1 MNLNLFTVFSLFLI
15 AGILVPAY
23 AQTNWDNVVINELD
37 VNPPGN
43 DALSVSE
50 WVELYNPTGSDI
62 DLSGWQIASTTVLKK
77 TMIIPDGT
85 IIEPE
90 QFLTYSYQSVWF
102 TDSNESVE
110 LRDENGVIVDKTPA
124 LVDIQNDFTS
134 WQRIYDGFDFDSFDD
149 WKFVTSTAG
158 SSNGKLV
165 DIQESEDVI
174 VLVFSEKPSYLF
186 GDTAVISGSVSEEVF
201 IVKPFFQSKP
211 IIVNITGPNFDRVIT
226 LYPDLD
232 LNFETTLNLNQ
243 VLGINEGTY
252 DVSVNYAG
260 AIANTSFYVG
270 IESTEQIEQESHS
283 FSVITDKFQYIPGQQ
298 VSITAFASE
307 TIPFEGMIFSVTD
320 SQNHVI
326 SNGNLYP
333 TNGEFTTSIFL
344 NNIDPDYGTY
354 TIHADYS
361 DKSVVTT
368 FEVIPDLKEDAL
380 ISLWTDKIAYGLGE
394 EVNITGR
401 LNQVWINTLDLEIV
415 QTRQSAIGSSSIGSD
430 TGFKILDGIQIAGDG
445 SFTYAFTI
453 PNDSTRLGD
462 YRINVSKDLG
472 SASAVIH
479 AVSNPGEF
487 TVSDISLTI
496 NSDKEVYEPGDVMTI
511 SGLIEDP
518 FSNSSYDSGVPVR
531 ISINHEDGSPI
542 EIVAL
547 QSGSQT
553 RNNDGI
559 TVAYDFTT
567 IPETSGNYSVKIDAT
582 RSVFT
587 EGTYVVNAQYFDDV
601 ATKTFSIIDNL
612 DLDDGAI
619 ISLDKDVY
627 GLGETVHLTG
637 LLPPTGNSA
646 VDISLTKPDGTKTLS
661 GTIVDNQHF
670 SWSWVTPVDDKFQNI
685 QNDERNII
693 KSIFGIYKL
702 QISTD
707 SHTRDLFFK
716 VSKDPAND
724 SISETPIF
732 VTTEKSLYKAGEKLK
747 VVGNVIKREQ
757 GDEGLVIPERITIQ
771 VLDGEFPY
779 KQIHESAVYPNQG
792 GDFSSLFELP
802 ATIFDEGSYTVK
814 ALYNSTQADATF
826 GVTNDFVFGLDE
838 PVTLL
843 LSVDKSEYG
852 PGDIVTIS
860 GKPNKLIYLEKF
872 DVSVTQKSDADITCG
887 SFYCGTHDGSI
898 VSIRPSPSGSFT
910 HQFMIPNSVSSIGT
924 YEITVDAD
932 FETKSIQ
939 FVVVGESQTTKLDT
953 VIEKEN
959 RIPERTIPIFTEE
972 KIVDHVSIA
981 PRVLTGSLIT
991 PLRGDESNVNLKV
1004 TTVTGTC
1011 IIGPDADC
1019 LVRES
1024 TRKPGQIYDVV
1035 KVDGVDLKVRYSG
1048 YDTRLEKFSILPE
1061 SSIAFLPDANWN
1073 IEILKDEQ
1081 VSRFYYKVTY
1091 KALE

>member
-1 MNLNLFTVFSLFLI
+1 MDLNLFTVFSLFLV

-23 AQTNWDNVVINELD
+23 AQTNSDNVVINELD

-43 DALSVSE
+43 DALSISE

-134 WQRIYDGFDFDSFDD
+134 WQRIYDGFDFDSFND

-165 DIQESEDVI
+165 DTQESEDVI

-270 IESTEQIEQESHS
+270 IESIEQIEQESHS
-283 FSVITDKFQYIPGQQ
+283 FSVITDKSQYIPGQQ

-368 FEVIPDLKEDAL
+368 FEVIPDLKEDVL

-401 LNQVWINTLDLEIV
+401 LNQVWINTLDLEII
-415 QTRQSAIGSSSIGSD
+415 QTRQSAIGNSSIGSD

-479 AVSNPGEF
+479 AVPNPDEF

-511 SGLIEDP
+511 GGLIEDP

-587 EGTYVVNAQYFDDV
+587 EGTYVVKAQYFDDV

-627 GLGETVHLTG
+627 GLGETVYLTG

-757 GDEGLVIPERITIQ
+757 GDEGLIIPERITIQ

-814 ALYNSTQADATF
+814 ALYIGTQADATF

-887 SFYCGTHDGSI
+887 SFYCGTHNGSI
-898 VSIRPSPSGSFT
+898 FSIRPSPSGSFT

-939 FVVVGESQTTKLDT
+939 FDVVGESQTPKLDT

-959 RIPERTIPIFTEE
+959 RIPERTISIFTEE
-972 KIVDHVSIA
+972 KIIDHVSIA

-1024 TRKPGQIYDVV
+1024 TRKSGQIYDVV

-1081 VSRFYYKVTY
+1081 VSRFYYNVTY